1 MTKNHAQMAEIA
13 EYGYNV
19 IFERQ
24 ADGTYVATVPS
35 LNYISTYGESLD
47 EAREMVKDMLALY
60 LQSLQDDGL
69 EIPEPDAQ
77 APVTERI
84 NVVLTR

>member
-1 MTKNHAQMAEIA
+1 MAEVA

-19 IFERQ
+19 VFERQ
-24 ADGTYVATVPS
+24 GDGAYVATVPS
-35 LNYISTYGESLD
+35 LNYISTYGETMD

-60 LQSLQDDGL
+60 LQSLQEDGL
-69 EIPEPDAQ
+69 EIPEPDAH

-84 NVVLTR
+84 NVALTR